1 MFKRAISVA
10 VLLAASM
17 SPASAEDLSY
27 LNRVISWEDSVVI
40 AEYPTLRAQGNGGWS
55 ACEDGWRSTCDPKV
69 NTLMVD
75 NFLPLCKAP
84 EGDDKRVDCLND
96 VQVEIEGK
104 QVSGVI
110 VPNQVGIWERYAF
123 EGKPEFETSKSAP
136 YQFYRF
142 PGLKHSKGDLFS
154 VQAQKSYMIK
164 NGKAVDR
171 SYTFFIAPTY
181 QVSGSYEC
189 ENLKTPRN
197 LCWVI
202 GSFDSETK
210 FSLSV
215 KLANLPVGWFIGRI
229 TDSSVRISTSAD
241 LRTELIFTGK
251 SQAIPA
257 INRNYFYNN
266 PTERAEWTEIAR
278 NVPNWSWDVLTKE
291 GKRYSM
297 GAGGASDS
305 MAMFEEIVSRVPSFN
320 NADSLKNIWRIE
332 SKSQV
337 GDSLN
342 STCFKS
348 AFIGTVSS
356 NSMTYENSIPTWDP
370 TTDSLVY
377 SMASPHN
384 ALGKEFVGR
393 YDLLISEQVG
403 KCLWSL
409 KSLAPSAEISV
420 TGANGEKKVVTA
432 SSKIAEGFYK
442 FTATGFT
449 FSANKISV
457 KMLADGKTPIATEIV
472 QPTPKVGLPSVAIRK
487 STITCIKGKMQ
498 KKVTTIKPK
507 CPTGYKKK

>member
-1 MFKRAISVA
+1 MIKKAIAIVA
-10 VLLAASM
+10 LLAASI

-40 AEYPTLRAQGNGGWS
+40 AEYPTLRAESNGGFA
-55 ACEDGWRSTCDPKV
+55 ACEDGWATSCNPEL

-75 NFLPLCKAP
+75 NFLPLCESS
-84 EGDDKRVDCLND
+84 EGKDKRIDCLNA
-96 VQVEIEGK
+96 VNLEINGK
-104 QVSGVI
+104 QVIGVP
-110 VPNQVGIWERYAF
+110 VPNQIGIWERYAF
-123 EGKPEFETSKSAP
+123 EGKPEFETSRSVP
-136 YQFYRF
+136 FQFYRF

-154 VQAQKSYMIK
+154 VQAQKNYLIK
-164 NGKAVDR
+164 RGKVVDR
-171 SYTFFIAPTY
+171 NYTFFIAPTY

-189 ENLKTPRN
+189 EILKTPGN
-197 LCWVI
+197 LCWKI

-215 KLANLPVGWFIGRI
+215 KLANLPVGWFTGRI
-229 TDSSVRISTSAD
+229 TDSSVRISTSLD
-241 LRTELIFTGK
+241 LRTELIFTGT

-332 SKSQV
+332 SKSYL

-409 KSLAPSAEISV
+409 KSLTPSAEISV
-420 TGANGEKKVVTA
+420 TGANGEKKIITA
-432 SSKIAEGFYK
+432 SSKIVEGFYK

-449 FSANKISV
+449 FSSNKVSV
-457 KMLADGKTPIATEIV
+457 KMLSEGTRPVTAVKPEIS
-472 QPTPKVGLPSVAIRK
+472 TTKSVALK
-487 STITCIKGKMQ
+487 QTITCVKGKTQ
-498 KKVTTIKPK
+498 KKVTAVKPK
-507 CPTGYKKK
+507 CPIGYKKK